1 MTHLEEKLK
10 KQLREA
16 KGELSMRR
24 PLDTMD
30 EIAYK
35 ELEKENGDLRTSIGH
50 RIERVEELNAITRE
64 HQSKIEILKKE
75 IDLLRDQAQIDK
87 LESDKVY
94 STNTTLI
101 QNIKTLQDVEKKH
114 KKYVGDLLK
123 ELDSKDEKIQALLSK
138 DQLKLRKL
146 GIF

>member
-1 MTHLEEKLK
+1 MSDDRGDLDLT
-10 KQLREA
+10 KQIEVLTQ
-16 KGELSMRR
+16 KV
-24 PLDTMD
+24 
-30 EIAYK
+30 K

-101 QNIKTLQDVEKKH
+101 QNIKTLQDVEKEH
-114 KKYVGDLLK
+114 KKYVGNLLK